1 MKKINII
8 TLLFAV
14 LCITITNSCKK
25 IDTLQNQDLISE
37 KEIIEKFTAIPQGQ
51 NPILQKIVDKIKY
64 DNDQA
69 HFISDLAKRVGY
81 PIWSASEIRS
91 TKNNVVQRTESGED
105 YELAFVPLSLPNSN
119 EVDGFLACKVF
130 ADSVKINLYEDK
142 DFELYGFN
150 KPPTEIDAEDIALM
164 SMYLDFKTFSYK
176 NFEVTDFHLFNTLQ
190 NNSDTIIKAINVNFN
205 SSSNVE
211 EASFCVTTWS
221 LHCPSIGIC
230 CIDGTGNCCITN
242 GCWIRTVNCHSFT
255 LITYDDPSTW
265 NGGGSYNS
273 SSGYNPN
280 LNGWW
285 AGSNTNGNIGW
296 EVGLSSAEI
305 AMINNLKTQLSLN
318 EIETYW
324 LSKNIKRAE
333 RISNYLLTSTNIHRQ
348 KIASEHQKKMMNDN
362 YYFSFVLGH
371 ENQNNNNIIWW
382 EDDAWLSNPLNFSL
396 SVDTDIYGVSKELTF
411 QEKVLTGLY
420 PLQAIIINSNR
431 EKAENF
437 TKQFMGFSGLNDK
450 SDAFRHCFF
459 NAINQRDCGY
469 DLVYG
474 SLANIAKLFGD
485 AHESETPIQL
495 SLEKEMDLWNN
506 YLGYHLITN
515 NSAISNLNNDIA
527 DKVKQYV
534 NNGLLKYIKNIL
546 PACDANKPGIC
557 DPHFYG
563 VNGTNDKNTATH
575 GITPNSYLVRTNQ

>member
-14 LCITITNSCKK
+14 LCITIANSCKK

-51 NPILQKIVDKIKY
+51 NPILQKIANKIKQ
-64 DNDQA
+64 DNEQA
-69 HFISDLAKRVGY
+69 HFIADLANRVGY
-81 PIWSASEIRS
+81 PIWTASEIRKP
-91 TKNNVVQRTESGED
+91 KNNFANRTESDED
-105 YELAFVPLSLPNSN
+105 YELAFIPLSLPNSN

-142 DFELYGFN
+142 DYALYGFN
-150 KPPTEIDAEDIALM
+150 KPSTEIDAEDIALM
-164 SMYLDFKTFSYK
+164 SMYLDFKTFGYK
-176 NFEVTDFHLFNTLQ
+176 NFEVSDFNLFNTLQ
-190 NNSDTIIKAINVNFN
+190 NSSDTIIKSIYANFN

-211 EASFCVTTWS
+211 EASACVTTWS
-221 LHCPSIGIC
+221 LHCPGCTNCNDGSGSC
-230 CIDGTGNCCITN
+230 CNNC
-242 GCWIRTVNCHSFT
+242 WERTVNCYSFT

-285 AGSNTNGNIGW
+285 VGSNTNGNIGW
-296 EVGLSSAEI
+296 EVGLTSVEI
-305 AMINNLKTQLSLN
+305 AMINNLKNQLNLT
-318 EIETYW
+318 EIQTYW

-362 YYFSFVLGH
+362 NYFSFVLGH

-396 SVDTDIYGVSKELTF
+396 APESGIYGEFKELTF

-431 EKAENF
+431 EKADNF

-485 AHESETPIQL
+485 AHESETPSQRD
-495 SLEKEMDLWNN
+495 LEKQMDLWNN

-515 NSAISNLNNDIA
+515 NSATSNVNNDIA

-534 NNGLLKYIKNIL
+534 NNGLLKYIKNTL
-546 PACDANKPGIC
+546 PPCVPNKPGIC

-563 VNGTNDKNTATH
+563 VNGTQDKNTATH
-575 GITPNSYLVRTNQ
+575 GITSNSYLVRTNQ